1 LTGSKS
7 ARPGRM
13 AGGGHPWSP
22 RVLSSVRGW
31 ARVRAAAAIGIPAQW
46 GGCRAADRGASRRI
60 DASPEGPLGV
70 GRAGR
75 VRPPG
80 GPVGSRPGGLQRRG
94 PIRVAGG
101 VGRYSE
107 ARTGLGSVQA
117 LIASCECVDGHTRNC
132 YSDLPVGTAS
142 QGPPAVRGD
151 SPAESVWSSPLTNP
165 APTPAVVVCA
175 RSLLENGRVRA
186 KSQCGQ
192 FTRTSVRLGCT
203 SISSKAGLVGSRDFG
218 PW

>member
-1 LTGSKS
+1 LTGSRS

-13 AGGGHPWSP
+13 AGDGHPWSP

-46 GGCRAADRGASRRI
+46 GGCRAADRGASRGI
-60 DASPEGPLGV
+60 DAPPEGPLGG

-107 ARTGLGSVQA
+107 GRAPAWAASRHSSLRASA
-117 LIASCECVDGHTRNC
+117 LTVTRA
-132 YSDLPVGTAS
+132 TATVTFPS
-142 QGPPAVRGD
+142 ERPPKALRQSEETRQQNLSGAV
-151 SPAESVWSSPLTNP
+151 L
-165 APTPAVVVCA
+165 
-175 RSLLENGRVRA
+175 
-186 KSQCGQ
+186 
-192 FTRTSVRLGCT
+192 
-203 SISSKAGLVGSRDFG
+203 
-218 PW
+218 